1 MVTLAQQKALVQ
13 NAQRRLPAKLGRAF
27 RVVDV
32 IRVGRY
38 GVAERSALVLE
49 ANQKKY
55 FFKSFL
61 LNSAKFLDTFRKT
74 VKYHTMFARPE
85 VKLLRSWTSNGHGYM
100 LSKFVQTTKFTKL
113 SKHAMHKAVLMVA
126 NDLARMHDAK
136 CVHNDLAP
144 KNILVKPS
152 GKAYLIDFEDTKLAS
167 PQEIKQE
174 NNQFLALFWQKK
186 FTKQLS
192 ALQSICIQV
201 FQNEPTCVKR
211 VESTVPAHETYLVS
225 GRKHVHVVLARQSRG
240 KHAGKIR
247 VVSVHPADPRALDQ
261 VLRGVSFGRS
271 AYFKTNDTLP
281 FAGQP
286 RFTLNQNVVEW
297 ADVNHM
303 RHKKQ
308 Q

>member
-1 MVTLAQQKALVQ
+1 
-13 NAQRRLPAKLGRAF
+13 
-27 RVVDV
+27 
-32 IRVGRY
+32 
-38 GVAERSALVLE
+38 
-49 ANQKKY
+49 
-55 FFKSFL
+55 
-61 LNSAKFLDTFRKT
+61 
-74 VKYHTMFARPE
+74 
-85 VKLLRSWTSNGHGYM
+85 
-100 LSKFVQTTKFTKL
+100 
-113 SKHAMHKAVLMVA
+113 
-126 NDLARMHDAK
+126 
-136 CVHNDLAP
+136 
-144 KNILVKPS
+144 
-152 GKAYLIDFEDTKLAS
+152 
-167 PQEIKQE
+167 
-174 NNQFLALFWQKK
+174 
-186 FTKQLS
+186 
-192 ALQSICIQV
+192 
-201 FQNEPTCVKR
+201 